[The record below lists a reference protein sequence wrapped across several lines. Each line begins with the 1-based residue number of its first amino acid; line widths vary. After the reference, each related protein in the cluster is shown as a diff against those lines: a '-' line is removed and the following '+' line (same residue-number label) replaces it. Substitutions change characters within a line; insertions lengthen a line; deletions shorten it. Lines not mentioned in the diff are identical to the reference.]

1 MSVLITGSSGLV
13 QIGPTNAL
21 TTVGLVTE
29 FTVECATD
37 ITKKGPYIGDATI
50 RKVRGAKTSSGSLS
64 ADIPDGRNAG
74 QTGLLTA
81 HENGTNIRLYL
92 QGGDG
97 TDGYEYIAANAAISG
112 VTFTGN
118 AADGYTFEFTFEDM
132 DGYVL
137 EASS

>member
-1 MSVLITGSSGLV
+1 MSVLIAGTSGLV
-13 QIGPTNAL
+13 QIGPTNHL

-29 FTVECATD
+29 FSVECATE
-37 ITKKGPYIGDATI
+37 ITAKGPYIGDATI

-64 ADIPDGRNAG
+64 ADIPDGRNTG
-74 QTGLLTA
+74 QTGLLSV
-81 HENGTNIRLYL
+81 HESGTNVRLYL

-97 TDGYEYIAANAAISG
+97 TDGYEYVAANCAISG

-118 AADGYTFEFTFEDM
+118 AEDGYSFEFTFEDM
-132 DGYVL
+132 DGYTL